1 MTSCQDSSKL
11 RSSERLV
18 SIIEQKILTDDQNI
32 DFSNIDLIDW
42 DGVMFFGP
50 YSNLEI
56 FNSSSKLDLKNI
68 EHNLIKDHD
77 SFYLIVFLKNEKSI
91 AIAEIDMKFP
101 EFADQLVVVKRSDAI
116 FYKEG
121 DLIVLK
127 N

>member
-11 RSSERLV
+11 RSDENLV

-50 YSNLEI
+50 YVDLEI
-56 FNSSSKLDLKNI
+56 FNSSSELDLKNI
-68 EHNLIKDHD
+68 EHNLIKHHD

-91 AIAEIDMKFP
+91 AIAEIERNFP
-101 EFADQLVVVKRSDAI
+101 DFADQLGVVKRSEAI
-116 FYKEG
+116 FIKQG

>member
-11 RSSERLV
+11 RSDENLV

-32 DFSNIDLIDW
+32 DFSTIDLIDW

-50 YSNLEI
+50 YSDLER
-56 FNSSSKLDLKNI
+56 FNSSSEIDLKNV
-68 EHNLIKDHD
+68 EHNLIRHHD

-91 AIAEIDMKFP
+91 AVAEMNRILTDFDYK
-101 EFADQLVVVKRSDAI
+101 LGVVKREEAI
-116 FYKEG
+116 FFKEG
-121 DLIVLK
+121 DMIVLK